1 MGILAL
7 CLLLPSIAM
16 QRRHFHAAAGLGLL
30 GQLWPSAHAAT
41 ATAAAP
47 AAPDTTFQH
56 HCQTLEQQ
64 AQGRLGVHIIDSASG
79 RSWGYRADERF
90 MLLSSFKLLASALV
104 LHRAETGQE
113 QLTRRIAYPRSAL
126 VPWSPITELHA
137 DGPGLTL
144 AQLCHATITT
154 SDNTAGNLILDS
166 FGGPAGLTAYVR
178 QLGDTITRLDRTEP
192 TLNEPTPEGLMDTTT
207 PRAMAQTMQRLLLG
221 DALAPNAR
229 QQLRDWLLAN
239 TTGGKRLK
247 AGVPTTWQVGDKT
260 GTSTTDA
267 NDVGLLMPPQ
277 RAPFI
282 VTAYLAESKAVGPV
296 KDACLAQVAQW
307 VAKHLV

>member
-1 MGILAL
+1 
-7 CLLLPSIAM
+7 M

-30 GQLWPSAHAAT
+30 GQLWPSAHAAPT
-41 ATAAAP
+41 ALPENA
-47 AAPDTTFQH
+47 FQH
-56 HCQTLEQQ
+56 HCQALEQQ
-64 AQGRLGVHIIDSASG
+64 AQGRLGVYIIDSDSN

-126 VPWSPITELHA
+126 VPWSPVTQLHA

-154 SDNTAGNLILDS
+154 SDNTAGKLILES
-166 FGGPAGLTAYVR
+166 FGGPAALTTYAR
-178 QLGDTITRLDRTEP
+178 QLGDTATRLDRTEP

-207 PRAMAQTMQRLLLG
+207 PRAMAQTLQRLLLG
-221 DALAPNAR
+221 DALPPNAR

-260 GTSTTDA
+260 GTNATDA
-267 NDVGLLMPPQ
+267 NDIGLLMPPQ

-282 VTAYLAESKAVGPV
+282 VTAYLADSQASGPV

-307 VAKHLV
+307 VAGQLV